1 MAAPRGTPHHP
12 TLALPDGNADGPV
25 SLGGLGS
32 APFTLSAKVN
42 CDGALGTVLGDIAA
56 QFDAESRSGFSV
68 GVNTQAVVTAQAN
81 HKHLHFSMDG
91 GSAGEWSDC
100 GRPGSAIQVVALA
113 TFEGALFAGT
123 YEDPGSGKVY
133 RYSGEGE
140 GWDDLGSPDPCN
152 AVQSIASL
160 DGQLY
165 VGTGTYRASGSAL
178 ELSDNM
184 LPGGTVY
191 RWLGGTSW
199 QSTGTLPPL
208 RDKSA
213 DNPHAGIQDYG
224 SPGST
229 LEQWSEDRIDT
240 VGAMCTFNGKLWA
253 TPLYHR
259 GVFSYDGGSDGWQY
273 EGDPGVR
280 LFALA
285 AFEGRLY
292 GAGNQG
298 CARKIPFSTFQRA
311 EATCCTQT
319 PRRTS
324 RGAPSARSSTA
335 SRAGARAMSA
345 TSS

>member
-1 MAAPRGTPHHP
+1 M
-12 TLALPDGNADGPV
+12 
-25 SLGGLGS
+25 
-32 APFTLSAKVN
+32 
-42 CDGALGTVLGDIAA
+42 
-56 QFDAESRSGFSV
+56 
-68 GVNTQAVVTAQAN
+68 
-81 HKHLHFSMDG
+81 LHVD
-91 GSAGEWSDC
+91 
-100 GRPGSAIQVVALA
+100 
-113 TFEGALFAGT
+113 
-123 YEDPGSGKVY
+123 
-133 RYSGEGE
+133 
-140 GWDDLGSPDPCN
+140 
-152 AVQSIASL
+152 
-160 DGQLY
+160 
-165 VGTGTYRASGSAL
+165 RASGSGL

-184 LPGGTVY
+184 QPGGTVY

-298 CARKIPFSTFQRA
+298 CARKIPPFL
-311 EATCCTQT
+311 
-319 PRRTS
+319 
-324 RGAPSARSSTA
+324 
-335 SRAGARAMSA
+335 
-345 TSS
+345 